1 MVEIQCRE
9 CKANIDV
16 LNKRFKMCSDCSRNK
31 KLNRCK
37 TYKQR
42 NKEKIKEYNKTW
54 KEQNKKEVSE
64 YNKNYAIQ
72 NKEQIRLRTNKHMKY
87 KRDTDINYKMKITM
101 RNRFR
106 KFYLGKSI
114 SSKEVIGCS
123 KDFFVKWIEF
133 NFIGDMSWENHGS
146 LWHIDHVLCCH
157 LFDHTD
163 ENDVRI
169 CFNWQNT
176 RPLFA
181 KQNLSRKTFNFIE
194 LINHEIALHIF
205 KKKNEVKKCLKF
217 DFAYLTTKLL
227 GKPFNGSS

>member
-1 MVEIQCRE
+1 VETPKKSYLNTKNRLINMVEIQCRE
-9 CKANIDV
+9 CKAKIDV

-133 NFIGDMSWENHGS
+133 NFIGDMS
-146 LWHIDHVLCCH
+146 
-157 LFDHTD
+157 
-163 ENDVRI
+163 
-169 CFNWQNT
+169 
-176 RPLFA
+176 
-181 KQNLSRKTFNFIE
+181 
-194 LINHEIALHIF
+194 
-205 KKKNEVKKCLKF
+205 
-217 DFAYLTTKLL
+217 L
-227 GKPFNGSS
+227 GKSWFFMAYRSCFVLSFI